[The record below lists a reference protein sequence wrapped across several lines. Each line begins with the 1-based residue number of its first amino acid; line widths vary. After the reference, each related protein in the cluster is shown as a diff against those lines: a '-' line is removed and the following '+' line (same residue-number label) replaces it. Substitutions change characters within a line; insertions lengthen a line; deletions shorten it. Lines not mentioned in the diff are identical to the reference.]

1 MSQTL
6 AASPLSIDAVAPASK
21 KRRRR
26 LPRALQNKM
35 VVAGGLIVLLLVLA
49 AILAPVIAPHS
60 PYQQYTTDQL
70 VAPNSTYPLGT
81 DELGRDV
88 FSRVL
93 YGARI
98 SIQVAAI
105 SVSISLIIGGTLGLL
120 AAFKGGAWDMT
131 IMRFAD
137 IIFAFPSILLA
148 IAVLAVLGPSLANV
162 MVAIGIIFIPIFIRV
177 TRAAGLVIMQEQYI
191 EASRSSGAGTARI
204 MFRHVLPNAM
214 APLLIQIT
222 LAISYAILI
231 EASLSFL
238 GLGAQPPEP
247 SWGSMLS
254 TGRGFMMF
262 APWTAFSPG
271 MAIFLAVLGFNI
283 LGDGLRDVLDP
294 RMRR

>member
-1 MSQTL
+1 MSQSP
-6 AASPLSIDAVAPASK
+6 AATSLSMDSLSPASR

-26 LPRALQNKM
+26 VPRALQNRM
-35 VVAGGLIVLLLVLA
+35 VLAGGLIVLIIALA
-49 AILAPVIAPHS
+49 AIFAPVLAPHS
-60 PYQQYTTDQL
+60 PYEQFTIDQL
-70 VAPNSTYPLGT
+70 EAPNPTYPLGT

-88 FSRVL
+88 LSRLL

-105 SVSISLIIGGTLGLL
+105 SVSISLIIGGVLGLL
-120 AAFKGGAWDMT
+120 AAFKGGGWDMV

-191 EASRSSGAGTARI
+191 EASKSSGAGTARI
-204 MFRHVLPNAM
+204 MFHHVLPNAM

-262 APWTAFSPG
+262 APWTAFAPG

-294 RMRR
+294 RMRK

>member
-1 MSQTL
+1 M
-6 AASPLSIDAVAPASK
+6 A
-21 KRRRR
+21 
-26 LPRALQNKM
+26 
-35 VVAGGLIVLLLVLA
+35 VAGGLIVLLIALA
-49 AILAPVIAPHS
+49 AIFAPALALHS
-60 PYQQYTTDQL
+60 PYEQFTTDQL
-70 VAPNSTYPLGT
+70 VGPSATYPLGT

-93 YGARI
+93 FGARI

-105 SVSISLIIGGTLGLL
+105 SVSISLIIGGVLGLL
-120 AAFKGGAWDMT
+120 AAFKGGGWDMV

-177 TRAAGLVIMQEQYI
+177 TRAAGMVIMQEQYI
-191 EASRSSGAGTARI
+191 EASKSSGAGTARI

-262 APWTAFSPG
+262 APWTAFAPG

>member
-6 AASPLSIDAVAPASK
+6 PASPLSVRVSTPAGRT
-21 KRRRR
+21 RRRR

-49 AILAPVIAPHS
+49 ALFAPVLAPHS
-60 PYQQYTTDQL
+60 PYEQFTIDQL
-70 VAPNSTYPLGT
+70 VAPNATYPLGT

-88 FSRVL
+88 LSRVL

-105 SVSISLIIGGTLGLL
+105 SVSLSLVIGGVLGLL
-120 AAFKGGAWDMT
+120 AAFKGGGWDMM

-162 MVAIGIIFIPIFIRV
+162 MIAIGIIFIPIFVRV

-191 EASRSSGAGTARI
+191 EASKSSGAGTARI

-262 APWTAFSPG
+262 APWTAFAPG

-283 LGDGLRDVLDP
+283 LGDGMRDVLDP